1 MSLWPATRFSHRDRA
16 AGGAAPASLP
26 DARADPQ
33 SGGIKARIMTF
44 SIPAPELAT
53 FFARTRS
60 AFRFL
65 A

>member
-1 MSLWPATRFSHRDRA
+1 
-16 AGGAAPASLP
+16 
-26 DARADPQ
+26 
-33 SGGIKARIMTF
+33 MTF

-53 FFARTRS
+53 VFARTRS